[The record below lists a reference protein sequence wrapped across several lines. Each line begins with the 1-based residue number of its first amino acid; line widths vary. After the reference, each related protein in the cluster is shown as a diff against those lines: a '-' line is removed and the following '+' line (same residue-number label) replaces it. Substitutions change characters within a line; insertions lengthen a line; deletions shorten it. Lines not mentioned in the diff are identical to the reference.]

1 MSRAT
6 TQKLSKTSK
15 ICKILSEERN
25 NDKNEKSDIKEDK
38 SFIEDKKNTSLQS
51 SEKRTKELNY
61 KKLQL
66 KEQILLR
73 PDTYIGST
81 KRVKSDESLWVLEN
95 KENKENKENNKINK
109 FIQKQV
115 TFTEGFIRLFVEIV
129 SNAIDNVWRSVEFG
143 IPCKFIKIEI
153 NREKGIFKVWNDG
166 KTIPIEKHKDENIY
180 IPEMIFGHFLTSSN
194 YDDTEERKTSGRNGI
209 GGTCANLFSKL
220 FEVECFHPDVGIY
233 NQTWKNNMNIV
244 SDPSISTVKSRYPK
258 TVENGKNGYT
268 CVSYTPE
275 LSRFD
280 MSDIDDDTMQVL
292 EKYIVD
298 TAMIVSKYSVKV
310 FYNDKEIVMKG
321 YKDYI
326 KYYFEELPEELI
338 ILSESDNICIV
349 CPFQE
354 YTQVSFV
361 NGINTKDGGVHVD
374 AWCEQLFRP
383 LVNKLNEKFEKKKK
397 FDMRDVKKH
406 FFVFVNCFID
416 KPRFDNQNKT
426 KLNSPTLSVEVKPAV
441 INKLMKWDF
450 MDTLK
455 ESIKSKEIQHLKGET
470 ERKRNTVKVEGLDDA
485 NFAGKTGKSQECILC
500 ITEGLSAKTY
510 VVKGMKYG
518 IFDKK
523 GHDYIGVLP
532 IRGKF
537 VNVRNA
543 SVSTI
548 IKNKEV
554 KALIQAIGLQHG
566 ADYTKEENKKKLRYG
581 KFVAI
586 GDSDSDGLHITG
598 LLYNFF
604 DVLFPTLLQNNDF
617 FYFMRTPIMKIS
629 DKKITRDFYFYQEAQ
644 NYIIEK
650 KPKKDNIRYFK
661 GLGTSNN
668 DDVKNDFGKK
678 MVKLECKEESK
689 ELINNIFSKDESDFR
704 KNWLA
709 KFNPITNMPN
719 TNDSIDIADF
729 INKELITFSVDD
741 CKRSIPCM
749 LDGLKESQRKVLFAA
764 IKRNLSY
771 NNSKCLKVAQFAG
784 YVAEHTSYHHGE
796 QNLYDTIT
804 KMAQT
809 YMGSNNIPLL
819 YEEGAFGSL
828 LECGNDAASGRYIYT
843 KLAKTTR
850 YIFREEDDDFL
861 ENRFDD
867 GDIIEKKHYCP
878 IVPYIVVNGCFSGIG
893 TGWSCSVPPHNIKDV
908 INWIKTW
915 IKRDGD
921 DDEKIDVE
929 LKPFFNKFKGKV
941 EVQGKK
947 IITTGV
953 ITKKDKNYIIT
964 EVPVGRKNMS
974 ITKMKERLEELK
986 EEGYIKS
993 IKDQSTEN
1001 DVHFTIS
1008 LVENVEDEEEKQLIE
1023 KIGLNDCM
1031 HTSNMVL
1038 FDKDEKIKKYDTV
1051 YEIMNDFCNERYDMY
1066 KRRKQ
1071 GILKSKKTEL
1081 KFLKNKYRFIKE
1093 VVDGQI
1099 NIKEQEDD
1107 ALLEILE
1114 DREYDLKEGKYEYLV
1129 SIQMRHITKTK
1140 INELD
1145 EQIKKLQD
1153 KINEYSKKTEKSMWL
1168 EELKE
1173 LENLL

>member
-1 MSRAT
+1 MS
-6 TQKLSKTSK
+6 KSSNLSKTN
-15 ICKILSEERN
+15 KILKTLSKEK
-25 NDKNEKSDIKEDK
+25 DTKDSKNSKEDK
-38 SFIEDKKNTSLQS
+38 TFIDEKGVSPQS
-51 SEKRTKELNY
+51 QEKRTKELNY

-66 KEQILLR
+66 REQILLR

-81 KRVKSDESLWVLEN
+81 KRVKSDENMWVLHN
-95 KENKENKENNKINK
+95 DK
-109 FIQKQV
+109 FVQKQV

-143 IPCKFIKIEI
+143 IPCKYIKIDI
-153 NREKGIFKVWNDG
+153 NREKGVFKVWNDG
-166 KTIPIEKHKDENIY
+166 KTIPLEKHKDENMY

-209 GGTCANLFSKL
+209 GGTCANLFSNL
-220 FEVECFHPDVGIY
+220 FEIECFHPDSGVY
-233 NQTWKNNMNIV
+233 KQTWKNNMTSV
-244 SDPSISTVKSRYPK
+244 SSPVISTVKSQYPK

-268 CVSYTPE
+268 MVSYMPE

-280 MSDIDDDTMQVL
+280 MDKIDEETIEVL
-292 EKYIVD
+292 EKYIID

-338 ILSESDNICIV
+338 ILAEPDNICVI

-354 YTQVSFV
+354 YTPISFV
-361 NGINTKDGGVHVD
+361 NGIFTKDGGVHVD

-397 FDMRDVKKH
+397 FDMRDIKKH

-426 KLNSPTLSVEVKPAV
+426 KLNSPTPSVEVKPAV

-450 MDTLK
+450 MESLKDT
-455 ESIKSKEIQHLKGET
+455 IKTKEIQNLKGET

-485 NFAGKTGKSQECILC
+485 NFAGKPGKSQDCIL
-500 ITEGLSAKTY
+500 ITCEGLSAKTY

-518 IFDKK
+518 IFDRK

-532 IRGKF
+532 VRGKF

-554 KALIQAIGLQHG
+554 KSLIQSLGLQHG
-566 ADYTKEENKKKLRYG
+566 VDYTKEENKKKLRYG
-581 KFVAI
+581 KFVVIA
-586 GDSDSDGLHITG
+586 DSDCDGIHITG

-604 DVLFPTLLQNNDF
+604 DVLFPTLLKNNDF

-629 DKKITRDFYFYQEAQ
+629 DKKLTKDFYFYQEAQ
-644 NYIIEK
+644 NYILEK

-678 MVKLECKEESK
+678 MVKLSCTDDSK
-689 ELINNIFSKDESDFR
+689 ELINNVFSKDESDFR
-704 KNWLA
+704 KDWLA
-709 KFNPITNMPN
+709 KFDPQNNIPN
-719 TNDSIDIADF
+719 TSDTIPVEDF
-729 INKELITFSVDD
+729 INKELITFSVED

-771 NNSKCLKVAQFAG
+771 TSKCLKVAQFAG

-828 LECGNDAASGRYIYT
+828 LEAGNDAASGRYIFT

-867 GDIIEKKHYCP
+867 GDVIEKKHYCP

-893 TGWSCSVPPHNIKDV
+893 TGWSCSVPPHNINDV
-908 INWIKTW
+908 ITW
-915 IKRDGD
+915 IKYWLNREN
-921 DDEKIDVE
+921 DDEEVDVE
-929 LKPFFNKFKGKV
+929 LKPYFHKFKGKV

-947 IITTGV
+947 IITT
-953 ITKKDKNYIIT
+953 D
-964 EVPVGRKNMS
+964 
-974 ITKMKERLEELK
+974 
-986 EEGYIKS
+986 
-993 IKDQSTEN
+993 
-1001 DVHFTIS
+1001 
-1008 LVENVEDEEEKQLIE
+1008 
-1023 KIGLNDCM
+1023 
-1031 HTSNMVL
+1031 
-1038 FDKDEKIKKYDTV
+1038 
-1051 YEIMNDFCNERYDMY
+1051 
-1066 KRRKQ
+1066 
-1071 GILKSKKTEL
+1071 IL
-1081 KFLKNKYRFIKE
+1081 
-1093 VVDGQI
+1093 
-1099 NIKEQEDD
+1099 
-1107 ALLEILE
+1107 
-1114 DREYDLKEGKYEYLV
+1114 
-1129 SIQMRHITKTK
+1129 
-1140 INELD
+1140 
-1145 EQIKKLQD
+1145 
-1153 KINEYSKKTEKSMWL
+1153 
-1168 EELKE
+1168 
-1173 LENLL
+1173 

>member
-1 MSRAT
+1 MSKT
-6 TQKLSKTSK
+6 TPTLSKPSKLSKQSKTSK
-15 ICKILSEERN
+15 ILKSLEADKDKSETKTTK
-25 NDKNEKSDIKEDK
+25 DKEDK
-38 SFIEDKKNTSLQS
+38 TFIEEKGSSPQS
-51 SEKRTKELNY
+51 SVEKRTKELNY

-66 KEQILLR
+66 REQILLR

-81 KRVKSDESLWVLEN
+81 KRVKSDENLWVLQD
-95 KENKENKENNKINK
+95 NK

-143 IPCKFIKIEI
+143 ISCKFIKIEI
-153 NREKGIFKVWNDG
+153 NREQGVFKVWNDG
-166 KTIPIEKHKDENIY
+166 KTIPIEKHKDENMY

-209 GGTCANLFSKL
+209 GGTCANLFSKV
-220 FEVECFHPDVGIY
+220 FEIECFHPDNGIY
-233 NQTWKNNMNIV
+233 KQTWKNNMTCV
-244 SDPSISTVKSRYPK
+244 STPVISTVKSHYPK

-268 CVSYTPE
+268 SVSYTPE

-280 MSDIDDDTMQVL
+280 MTKIDEETMQVL
-292 EKYIVD
+292 EKYIID
-298 TAMIVSKYSVKV
+298 TSMIVSKYGVKV

-338 ILSESDNICIV
+338 ILAEPDNICV
-349 CPFQE
+349 LCPFTE
-354 YTQVSFV
+354 YTPISFV
-361 NGINTKDGGVHVD
+361 NGIFTKDGGVHVD

-397 FDMRDVKKH
+397 FDMRDIKKH
-406 FFVFVNCFID
+406 FFVFVNCFLD

-426 KLNSPTLSVEVKPAV
+426 KLNSPTPSIEVKPSV

-450 MDTLK
+450 METLK
-455 ESIKSKEIQHLKGET
+455 ESIKSKEIQNLKGET

-485 NFAGKTGKSQECILC
+485 NLAGKAGKSQDCILC

-554 KALIQAIGLQHG
+554 KALIQALGLQHG
-566 ADYTKEENKKKLRYG
+566 VDYTKEENKKKLRYG

-586 GDSDSDGLHITG
+586 GDSDADGLHITG

-604 DVLFPTLLQNNDF
+604 DVLFPTLLKNNDF
-617 FYFMRTPIMKIS
+617 FYFMRTPIMKIA
-629 DKKITRDFYFYQEAQ
+629 DKKISKDFYFYQEAQ
-644 NYIIEK
+644 QYILDK

-678 MVKLECKEESK
+678 MVKLECTEESK
-689 ELINNIFSKDESDFR
+689 ELMNNIFSKDESDFR
-704 KNWLA
+704 KDWLA
-709 KFNPITNMPN
+709 KFDPKTNSPN
-719 TNDSIDIADF
+719 NNDSMDVADF
-729 INKELITFSVDD
+729 INKELITFSVED
-741 CKRSIPCM
+741 CKRSLPCM

-771 NNSKCLKVAQFAG
+771 TSKCLKVAQFAG

-828 LECGNDAASGRYIYT
+828 LEAGNDAASGRYIFT

-867 GDIIEKKHYCP
+867 GEVIEKKHYCP
-878 IVPYIVVNGCFSGIG
+878 IVPYIIVNGCFSGIG
-893 TGWSCSVPPHNIKDV
+893 TGWSCSVPPHNIKEV
-908 INWIKTW
+908 IVWIKYW
-915 IKRDGD
+915 LKRENE
-921 DDEKIDVE
+921 DEEVDIE
-929 LKPFFNKFKGKV
+929 LKPYFHNFKGKV

-974 ITKMKERLEELK
+974 ITKLKEKLEELK
-986 EEGYIKS
+986 EEGFIKT

-1008 LVENVEDEEEKQLIE
+1008 LIDTDIDDTKGDGGEKELIE
-1023 KIGLNDCM
+1023 KIGLCDCM

-1038 FDKDEKIKKYDTV
+1038 FDKNDKIKKYDSV
-1051 YEIMNDFCNERYDMY
+1051 NEIMKEFCQERYDMY
-1066 KRRKQ
+1066 KQRKQ
-1071 GILKSKKTEL
+1071 GILKAMKTEL
-1081 KFLKNKYRFIKE
+1081 KYLKNKYRFIKE
-1093 VVDGQI
+1093 VVEGVI
-1099 NIKEQEDD
+1099 NIKEQEDA

-1114 DREYDLKEGKYEYLV
+1114 DRDYDLKEGKYEYLV

-1153 KINEYSKKTEKSMWL
+1153 KINDYSKKTEKSIWL

-1173 LENLL
+1173 LESVL